1 MSNNYVTSSF
11 VLNMTVQDA
20 NMVRLAERASGIVE
34 IMEGE
39 DRHEAYRSLGPDFA
53 TLFPSKDGDDFGSFL
68 DLFDDPDFPTFDCDI
83 TINEPDADGRCEV
96 DFSGRQF
103 GVDQVANLIYAACK
117 SALPCAFSWA
127 FTCDKLR
134 ADEFGGGCVI
144 ITAAGVDFH
153 STTGIIG
160 QALVTAASASSP
172 ELAPKPFFDP
182 TLVTIEPKRFSVTQG
197 EVLVSYDGQRIE
209 QYGDAIKLIDCD
221 WKGYPDTVWMAVAYR
236 EAIARNLA
244 TRLPVVEEAAI
255 TAHLDF
261 RH

>member
-53 TLFPSKDGDDFGSFL
+53 TLFPSKDGDDFGSLL

-144 ITAAGVDFH
+144 ITAA
-153 STTGIIG
+153 
-160 QALVTAASASSP
+160 ASASSP
-172 ELAPKPFFDP
+172 ELAPKQFFDP

-244 TRLPVVEEAAI
+244 TRIPVVEEAAI
-255 TAHLDF
+255 TAHLEF